1 MLSSFPIMTG
11 IVVISYSR
19 LLRHFQTETLRL
31 LKEQQRNIELL
42 LVEENHGDE
51 VAELAKPD

>member
-1 MLSSFPIMTG
+1 MLSSFPVMTG

-19 LLRHFQTETLRL
+19 LLRHFEAETLRL
-31 LKEQQRNIELL
+31 LKEQERNIELL

-51 VAELAKPD
+51 VAELAKSD